1 MAMPSPLDAQ
11 FEEADAL
18 FMPYGQHGRI
28 VAQHDAVELEYAAVR
43 KHVAL
48 LDCPHRGVLRL
59 TGADRVDFLHRM
71 LTCEVRKMESGVAV
85 RGFLLDAKGRITADV
100 LVAHFDDCSLVD
112 CDIHQIAD
120 LAAEFDKL
128 LFTEDVVVADLSQS
142 HHRLSLH
149 GPKAPLVREWWEA
162 LDERPDDAWDFAFD
176 ECGEDGVHIWMPA
189 DAMTMVN
196 ERQTAMLE
204 TFSLRPIG
212 WLAYNMARIE
222 AGTPLF
228 NVDFG
233 PGNQP
238 HETGIL
244 DSTVD
249 FAKGCYRGQ
258 EIVARIESRAHPAR
272 ILVAFRG
279 EGALPVAG
287 ADVYASNETDAPVI
301 GAVTSSTPAPLRS
314 QSPIGFAM
322 VKWAHHEPATTLYT
336 PAEGTTVAVTVHDG
350 LRLLPD
356 HKKKNETT
364 DEHG

>member
-1 MAMPSPLDAQ
+1 MAMPSPLDEQ
-11 FEEADAL
+11 FEDADAL
-18 FMPYGQHGRI
+18 FMPYGQRGRI

-43 KHVAL
+43 KHVGL
-48 LDCPHRGVLRL
+48 LDCPHRGLLRL

-71 LTCEVRKMESGVAV
+71 LTCEVRNLDAGVAV

-112 CDIHQIAD
+112 TDIHQIAE

-128 LFTEDVVVADLSQS
+128 LFTEDVQVADLSRS

-149 GPKAPLVREWWEA
+149 GPKAAQVREWWHA
-162 LDERPDDAWDFAFD
+162 LESRPAEAWDYAFD
-176 ECGEDGVHIWMPA
+176 ECGSPGSRGESPGIHIWMPT
-189 DAMTMVN
+189 DAMTIVG
-196 ERQTAMLE
+196 ERETAMLE
-204 TFSLRPIG
+204 TFSLRPVG

-249 FAKGCYRGQ
+249 FNKGCYRGQ
-258 EIVARIESRAHPAR
+258 EIVARIQSRAHPAR

-279 EGALPVAG
+279 ESSLPVAG
-287 ADVYASNETDAPVI
+287 SEIYASNEPDAAVV
-301 GAVTSSTPAPLRS
+301 GAVTSSTPAPLLS

-322 VKWAHHEPATTLYT
+322 VKWDHHEPGTTLYT
-336 PAEGTTVAVTVHDG
+336 PAEGATAAVTVHDG
-350 LRLLPD
+350 LRLLP
-356 HKKKNETT
+356 KT
-364 DEHG
+364 D